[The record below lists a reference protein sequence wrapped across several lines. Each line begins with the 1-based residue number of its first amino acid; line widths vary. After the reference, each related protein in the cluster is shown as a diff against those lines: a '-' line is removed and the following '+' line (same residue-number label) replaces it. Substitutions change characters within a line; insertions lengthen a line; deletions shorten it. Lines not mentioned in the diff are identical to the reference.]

1 MTSGVPTT
9 CRLCESACGLLAT
22 VEDGRVTALAPDPDH
37 PVSRGLACRKG
48 TTFHRWLADADR
60 LVRPR
65 VDGRDTDWD
74 TALGAAGSRIRDLLD
89 RHGPDAVGLYSGNAA
104 GHSLGT
110 VLGLAALQRGLG
122 LTKHHSCLTLDNSP
136 QYAVAQWVFGH
147 PLCTFVADYAGS
159 DLVVLFGTD
168 PLASQPSQAQSHP
181 RGPADLR
188 ANRHALV
195 VVDPRRS
202 DTARAASTHLAPRVG
217 TDVFVLGWLVRQAVE
232 RAGGHPRLRAA
243 VERFDVERAARTS
256 GLPASDLLDLDER
269 IARAERP
276 LVWSGLGVLLGPHGT
291 LGWWLTVCLQALT
304 GGIGPG
310 RPWFPGGSGALRR
323 LMGALDLKGHDPTR
337 RSRIGGWPAQLDT
350 FPAATLADDVLTE
363 GPDRLRALVVVGG
376 EPLRALPDTARART
390 ALEAL
395 DLLVVV
401 GLSAGGTARLA
412 HVALPAASWL
422 ERDESAAHMGIQRP
436 HPFVRL
442 DRAVVRPAGLARTDW
457 DILVDLTRS
466 AGGRIFGSRAIDALH
481 RTSGAGP
488 DAVLSRLPLGGPAR
502 TSPTPELE
510 VPHLLDALPRLEDPA
525 PGLRLVTSVRP
536 VGGLNHWIR
545 PTSEPLARAHPD
557 DLARAGVSEGTVRVE
572 GPAGSLD
579 VQVVGDPSLA
589 RGTVVVPYGAHDV
602 NALVSAGHLEGFC
615 GQPVSN
621 GTAVTLRPVD
631 PPG

>member
-1 MTSGVPTT
+1 MAVRTT
-9 CRLCESACGLLAT
+9 CRLCESACGLVAT
-22 VEDGRVTALAPDPDH
+22 VEDGAVTALAPDPDH

-65 VDGRDTDWD
+65 VDGRDTDWPS
-74 TALGAAGSRIRDLLD
+74 ALGAAGGRIRDLLD

-159 DLVVLFGTD
+159 DAIVLFGTD

-188 ANRHALV
+188 ANREALV

-217 TDVFVLGWLVRQAVE
+217 TDVFLLAWLVRQALERTGTHPGLREAVEPFGVE
-232 RAGGHPRLRAA
+232 RVAGICGVSSTDLRA
-243 VERFDVERAARTS
+243 
-256 GLPASDLLDLDER
+256 LDGR
-269 IARAERP
+269 IAQAGRP

-323 LMGALDLKGHDPTR
+323 LMGALDLKGHDPTC

-376 EPLRALPDTARART
+376 EPLRALPDTARARR

-422 ERDESAAHMGIQRP
+422 ERDESALHMGVQRP
-436 HPFVRL
+436 APFVRL
-442 DRAVVRPAGLARTDW
+442 DRAVVRPAGLARPDW
-457 DILVDLTRS
+457 TILTELTRA
-466 AGGRIFGSRAIDALH
+466 AGERIFGSRALDALQ
-481 RTSGAGP
+481 RASGAGP
-488 DAVLSRLPLGGPAR
+488 DALMARLPVGRPAS
-502 TSPTPELE
+502 TSPSPTLE
-510 VPHLLDALPRLEDPA
+510 VPHLLEAVRRLEDPS
-525 PGLRLVTSVRP
+525 PGLRLLTSVRP
-536 VGGLNHWIR
+536 VGAMNHWIR
-545 PTSEPLARAHPD
+545 PTSEPDAQAHPD
-557 DLARAGVSEGTVRVE
+557 DLARAGVSAGDAWID
-572 GPAGSLD
+572 GPAGSLR
-579 VQVVGDPSLA
+579 VVLA
-589 RGTVVVPYGAHDV
+589 PDASVAPGTLVVPYGAHDA
-602 NALVSAGHLEGFC
+602 NALVSTSDLEAFC

-621 GTAVTLRPVD
+621 GTIVTLRPVAD
-631 PPG
+631 PG